1 MRTRTV
7 SISQP
12 MYFAWPGLIAH
23 MAMSDVWVWLDDAQY
38 SKGSFTNRVQLRSP
52 RPPSWMTIPLRASG
66 SFQRILDLEAKGEDW
81 VERHLRSLESVY
93 GVSAYWREAQGLAEV
108 IAHESG
114 PLCDKIIRSTEDVA
128 RSVGA
133 LPMEVVRSSAL
144 NIGGRGSARVLDIVQ
159 RLRGERYLSGQ
170 GGRKYLLH
178 EQFERAQVD
187 VQYMVY
193 DFIPWGQGGG
203 VFTPYVTTL
212 DLISEVGTSRAR
224 NFLTCRSVPWH
235 TSINADGS

>member
-66 SFQRILDLEAKGEDW
+66 TFQRILDLESKGEDW
-81 VERHLRSLESVY
+81 VEKHLRSLESTY
-93 GVSAYWREAQGLAEV
+93 GASAHWREARDIAKV
-108 IAHESG
+108 IGHESG
-114 PLCDKIIRSTEDVA
+114 SLCNKIIRSTEDIA

-144 NIGGRGSARVLDIVQ
+144 DIEGRGSARVLAIVQ

-170 GGRKYLLH
+170 GGRNYLSH
-178 EQFERAQVD
+178 EDFERAQVD

-193 DFIPWGQGGG
+193 DFIPWGQGDGS
-203 VFTPYVTTL
+203 FSPYVTTL
-212 DLISEVGTSRAR
+212 DLISEVGVGQAR
-224 NFLTCRSVPWH
+224 NHLACRSVPWH
-235 TSINADGS
+235 VSINADDS